1 MVKNGYSKF
10 IFTNQGHQRRVRLL
24 EKATPVN
31 PTTTVKRPKQARPP
45 QYPPPYRSRDFR
57 HFDRDYNDLGSD
69 DDVTVPLNVK
79 QQKEGVIMC
88 TTQKQVR
95 HHIVNLLSTCQL
107 LTFWGYFLGL
117 NFRTYLKKVSKLIN
131 RISIY
136 VTEGRL
142 R

>member
-95 HHIVNLLSTCQL
+95 HIVNLLSTCQL
-107 LTFWGYFLGL
+107 LTKMKASIWGF
-117 NFRTYLKKVSKLIN
+117 FRI
-131 RISIY
+131 
-136 VTEGRL
+136 
-142 R
+142 